1 MLVIYIGIVVVLLLF
16 LFTIITFE
24 IRMDY
29 VNKHVSILGAAIV
42 YIAALFALI
51 IIIIK
56 VIGC

>member
-1 MLVIYIGIVVVLLLF
+1 MLVIYIGLVVLILF

-24 IRMDY
+24 IRMDH

-51 IIIIK
+51 IIIK

>member
-1 MLVIYIGIVVVLLLF
+1 MLVVYIGLVVLLLF
-16 LFTIITFE
+16 LFTIATFK

-51 IIIIK
+51 IIIK